1 MAIPTTS
8 GIVTRT
14 RRNSGSR
21 PPAGSAC
28 RPRPAMLRTAT
39 HAVPRMT
46 PLAVE
51 QEAATIA
58 DSTST
63 VRTAGA

>member
-1 MAIPTTS
+1 MPTTS

-14 RRNSGSR
+14 RRRSGSR
-21 PPAGSAC
+21 PPAGAAC
-28 RPRPAMLRTAT
+28 CSSPAMFRTAT

-58 DSTST
+58 ESTRI
-63 VRTAGA
+63 VRNAGA